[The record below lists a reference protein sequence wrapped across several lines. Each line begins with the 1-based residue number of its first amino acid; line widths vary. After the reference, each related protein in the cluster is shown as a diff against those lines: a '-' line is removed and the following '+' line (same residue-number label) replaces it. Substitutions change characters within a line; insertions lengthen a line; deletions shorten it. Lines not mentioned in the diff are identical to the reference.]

1 LISVRKS
8 WNIYFLLQ
16 KYISTRVASFIL
28 NQFFNPSVPK
38 SGRSSLNYSTF
49 EQQFDVKH
57 FKEFIMK
64 KYLLG
69 LVVISFMLTGVS
81 FAASLTK
88 RDSAIMKGEK
98 NLLIAI
104 NTDNYGLKSSA
115 AQILGDIKSE
125 KAVIPLMKILKSS
138 DDENLRIV
146 AALSLYKIQ
155 SSMGMFAV
163 RQAIRF
169 DESARVRKMC
179 LNLYLDSEK
188 QEFAAARQR

>member
-1 LISVRKS
+1 
-8 WNIYFLLQ
+8 
-16 KYISTRVASFIL
+16 
-28 NQFFNPSVPK
+28 
-38 SGRSSLNYSTF
+38 
-49 EQQFDVKH
+49 
-57 FKEFIMK
+57 MK
-64 KYLLG
+64 NYLLG
-69 LVVISFMLTGVS
+69 LVLLLVTLTGDS
-81 FAASLTK
+81 FASNLTK
-88 RDSAIMKGEK
+88 RDSAIKRGEQ

-104 NTDNYGLKSSA
+104 NSDNFGLKSSA

-125 KAVIPLMKILKSS
+125 KAVIPLMKMLKSS

-155 SSMGMFAV
+155 SAMGMFAV

-188 QEFAAARQR
+188 QEEAAARQR

>member
-1 LISVRKS
+1 
-8 WNIYFLLQ
+8 
-16 KYISTRVASFIL
+16 
-28 NQFFNPSVPK
+28 
-38 SGRSSLNYSTF
+38 
-49 EQQFDVKH
+49 
-57 FKEFIMK
+57 MK

-69 LVVISFMLTGVS
+69 FAILILLVTLTGNA
-81 FAASLTK
+81 FASNLTK
-88 RDSAIMKGEK
+88 RDSAIMRGEQ

-104 NTDNYGLKSSA
+104 NTNNYGLKSSA

-138 DDENLRIV
+138 DDEKLRIV

-155 SSMGMFAV
+155 SAIGMFAV

-188 QEFAAARQR
+188 QEEAAAKQR

>member
-1 LISVRKS
+1 
-8 WNIYFLLQ
+8 
-16 KYISTRVASFIL
+16 
-28 NQFFNPSVPK
+28 
-38 SGRSSLNYSTF
+38 
-49 EQQFDVKH
+49 
-57 FKEFIMK
+57 MK

-69 LVVISFMLTGVS
+69 LVIISFLLTGVS
-81 FAASLTK
+81 FATSLTK

-104 NTDNYGLKSSA
+104 NNDNYGLKSSA
-115 AQILGDIKSE
+115 IQILGEIKSE

-138 DDENLRIV
+138 TDENLRMV

-179 LNLYLDSEK
+179 LNLYHDSEK
-188 QEFAAARQR
+188 QDFAAARQR

>member
-1 LISVRKS
+1 
-8 WNIYFLLQ
+8 
-16 KYISTRVASFIL
+16 
-28 NQFFNPSVPK
+28 
-38 SGRSSLNYSTF
+38 
-49 EQQFDVKH
+49 
-57 FKEFIMK
+57 MK

-69 LVVISFMLTGVS
+69 LVMISVLFTGES
-81 FAASLTK
+81 FAAGFTH

-104 NTDNYGLKSSA
+104 NADNFGLKSSA

-125 KAVIPLMKILKSS
+125 KAVVPLMKILKSS
-138 DDENLRIV
+138 SNENLRIV

-188 QEFAAARQR
+188 QDLAAAKQR

>member
-1 LISVRKS
+1 
-8 WNIYFLLQ
+8 
-16 KYISTRVASFIL
+16 
-28 NQFFNPSVPK
+28 
-38 SGRSSLNYSTF
+38 
-49 EQQFDVKH
+49 
-57 FKEFIMK
+57 MK

-69 LVVISFMLTGVS
+69 FAILILLVTLTENA
-81 FAASLTK
+81 FASNLTK
-88 RDSAIMKGEK
+88 RDSAVMRGEQ

-104 NTDNYGLKSSA
+104 NTNNYGLKSSA

-155 SSMGMFAV
+155 SAMGMFAV

-188 QEFAAARQR
+188 HEEAAAKQR

>member
-1 LISVRKS
+1 
-8 WNIYFLLQ
+8 
-16 KYISTRVASFIL
+16 
-28 NQFFNPSVPK
+28 
-38 SGRSSLNYSTF
+38 
-49 EQQFDVKH
+49 
-57 FKEFIMK
+57 MK

-69 LVVISFMLTGVS
+69 LVVISFMLVGES

-115 AQILGDIKSE
+115 VQLLGDIKSE

-138 DDENLRIV
+138 NDENLRIV

-155 SSMGMFAV
+155 SAMGMFAI

-169 DESARVRKMC
+169 DGSARVRKMC
-179 LNLYLDSEK
+179 LNLYHDSEK
-188 QEFAAARQR
+188 QEIAAAKQR

>member
-1 LISVRKS
+1 
-8 WNIYFLLQ
+8 
-16 KYISTRVASFIL
+16 
-28 NQFFNPSVPK
+28 
-38 SGRSSLNYSTF
+38 
-49 EQQFDVKH
+49 
-57 FKEFIMK
+57 MK

-69 LVVISFMLTGVS
+69 LAVISFLLTGES
-81 FAASLTK
+81 FASNLTK
-88 RDSAIMKGEK
+88 RDSAIMKGET

-104 NTDNYGLKSSA
+104 NTNNYGLKSSA

-155 SSMGMFAV
+155 SAKGMFAV

-169 DESARVRKMC
+169 DESARVRKVC
-179 LNLYLDSEK
+179 LHLYLDSEK
-188 QEFAAARQR
+188 QELAAAKQR